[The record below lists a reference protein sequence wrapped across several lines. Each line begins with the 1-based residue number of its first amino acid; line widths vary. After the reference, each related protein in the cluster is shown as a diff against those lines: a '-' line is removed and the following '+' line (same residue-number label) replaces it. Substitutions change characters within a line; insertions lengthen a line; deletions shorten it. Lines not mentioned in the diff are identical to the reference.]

1 MVSTE
6 VESLCTELECY
17 LQGWNSFYRVGM
29 LPTGLEFILQGRN
42 ASYRVGTVST
52 GLACFRPS

>member
-6 VESLCTELECY
+6 VEYLCTELECY

-29 LPTGLEFILQGRN
+29 LPTGLEFFLQSLNTFVQR
-42 ASYRVGTVST
+42 
-52 GLACFRPS
+52 